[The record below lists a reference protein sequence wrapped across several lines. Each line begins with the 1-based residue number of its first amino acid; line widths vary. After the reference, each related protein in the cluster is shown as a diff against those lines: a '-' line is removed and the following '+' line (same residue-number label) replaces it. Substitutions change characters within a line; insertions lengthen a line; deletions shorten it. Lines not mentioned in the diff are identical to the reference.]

1 MCSDKFG
8 NYQINSIY
16 TFCAALFQ
24 TAGVVQT
31 ASSINYETL
40 TVAERTVLITVTVRD
55 TGALSDTTTL
65 TVSIID
71 QNEAPAFP
79 KTTYTLVTDEAGV
92 NLFTNLY

>member
-1 MCSDKFG
+1 MK
-8 NYQINSIY
+8 
-16 TFCAALFQ
+16 
-24 TAGVVQT
+24 T
-31 ASSINYETL
+31 ASLINYETL
-40 TVAERTVLITVTVRD
+40 SVTERTVLITVVVSD

-92 NLFTNLY
+92 IVLMLTSLKKKYKFRNSLFSFV

>member
-1 MCSDKFG
+1 MDFLIANLGIVK
-8 NYQINSIY
+8 
-16 TFCAALFQ
+16 
-24 TAGVVQT
+24 T
-31 ASSINYETL
+31 ASLINYETL
-40 TVAERTVLITVTVRD
+40 SVAERTVLITVVVRD

-92 NLFTNLY
+92 IVLMLTLLEKKYKFLFFFV

>member
-1 MCSDKFG
+1 MEF
-8 NYQINSIY
+8 
-16 TFCAALFQ
+16 LL
-24 TAGVVQT
+24 AGVVKT
-31 ASSINYETL
+31 ASLINYETL
-40 TVAERTVLITVTVRD
+40 SVAERTVLITVVVRD

-92 NLFTNLY
+92 IVLMLTLLEKKYKFPYFLLSEMVF

>member
-1 MCSDKFG
+1 M
-8 NYQINSIY
+8 
-16 TFCAALFQ
+16 
-24 TAGVVQT
+24 
-31 ASSINYETL
+31 
-40 TVAERTVLITVTVRD
+40 LITVTVRD